1 MRKLTLILAA
11 SFFAI
16 LALDACNSSA
26 PTKAAPTPKPAEY
39 ISGREAFQK
48 LYVSAHAVAGDVMP
62 YRMESRYTKGS
73 PANEGLS
80 GLWRADFAS
89 ASKKLSKSF
98 TWSGLADPDA
108 PERGISHGSDDTY
121 NPGNTSTHV
130 FETQFLKIDSD
141 QALKIAQKHGG
152 EKLTAADPNQPIFYT
167 LDFDARDNQLI
178 WHVIYGSSRY
188 DAKLD
193 VAVDATSGSFL
204 RAEK

>member
-1 MRKLTLILAA
+1 MRKSSLVSATL
-11 SFFAI
+11 
-16 LALDACNSSA
+16 LALVVLTACSSSTPPKTA
-26 PTKAAPTPKPAEY
+26 PATTPPEY

-48 LYVSAHAVAGDVMP
+48 LYVSAHAVAGDVKP
-62 YRMESRYTKGS
+62 YRMESNYTKGS
-73 PANEGLS
+73 PAAEGRS

-98 TWSGLADPDA
+98 TWSGLGGPDA
-108 PERGISHGSDDTY
+108 PERGVSHGSDDTY

-130 FETQFLKIDSD
+130 FEAQFLKVDSD
-141 QALKIAQKHGG
+141 EAFKVAQKHGG
-152 EKLTAADPNQPIFYT
+152 EKLTHADPSQPIFYT
-167 LDFDARDNQLI
+167 LDFDARSNQLI

-193 VAVDATSGSFL
+193 VAVDATSGSYL